1 MFCQLGSWSLHHEG
15 FCVLPVRKLVTSPRG
30 ILLSLVESGSLRL
43 SGKQAVKTAG
53 VVSCEEGLR

>member
-1 MFCQLGSWSLHHEG
+1 MLEWKPGLHHEG

-30 ILLSLVESGSLRL
+30 ILLSLVEPGSLRL

-53 VVSCEEGLR
+53 VSRAGV